1 MAVTSETINTIPV
14 WQFSGVVT
22 DAQVQTAWAGLVVN
36 GVYVLNRAIYLDE
49 TADLTSMTG
58 GFLVDFGTQVLPAIL
73 LNTGRDKTKS
83 TFNNFT
89 FLQRTGLSVANRQA
103 FVQTWNGTTRANAS
117 GRDGVSQKGGG
128 VVYGVVGNPGGGDP
142 RFLNEMSFAGLE
154 GVTIYSQEFTEQE
167 LQIIIG
173 QTTTLKGLIFE
184 KAYGFPQITTPEANV
199 NVVVYRS
206 TQNTQSTVGGGL
218 IPIRLFPN
226 TNRWAAVCYVD
237 SYVTR
242 NNADILTRLGDFF
255 GSSATNRAV
264 VMMLNNFTRESFF
277 GASKTNFAPMGNWN
291 AANEIFGGVLK
302 KLRFVDGEGGVVRCY
317 DSRSTTAPQKSRFQ
331 ESGFVDFLDTDTSP
345 VTDAEGQISLVH
357 IGARATGA
365 ATTVVGPAITRF
377 TGQQFTFQKF
387 GFRVIVAPVSMISG
401 DNDLSA
407 FSPIILTEQIGIV
420 RTESEINAATE
431 ITSFQ
436 DLLEELHVLAIGLS
450 GSQSYNGFAS
460 GNLFTFEA
468 GELKTNFTNVIV
480 DASATSKIAYNFTTN
495 MLIVKASIIT
505 DTEEVTKWNNSV
517 GTITLVNGAKIQ
529 GVYSD
534 SSGTSTVL
542 NIIGFDSGSSVYVE
556 DNLENQVFFD
566 ADANGT
572 VTIYIPP
579 TAVSPWYFAV
589 EKYGNQRQSDFFTFN
604 GGFRTIEVKAIPDVG
619 ISELDLSIVEAYTE
633 LDTLDKIYD
642 YIAYVRL
649 SPPAINY
656 GQIAFRDGTILF
668 LDDLSLLVDK
678 DNTNVLDFAGAN
690 KLIIIKTLVLNEGS
704 TYKLIKTTP
713 PATITANTTEQIN
726 VVIED
731 ANGDSQLNILGGD
744 NLGYELWKVT
754 TDTPTDDYESG
765 ELLATLPNNNDPFRF
780 IGIIGFDIV
789 GRDTSSGVRR
799 RTSMAKGVY
808 NQEFYVGAQIQLS
821 TDAPQLIQNN
831 QKLDELILKT
841 DTRLDVKVSSRLAA
855 LDYLAPDN
863 ASIGQIKSKVDTL
876 ENTDISGLA
885 LEASVQEVKQ
895 KVNTLDNA
903 DLSALALETSVQD
916 VKTAVDSINVD
927 FTPVL
932 DAVDQTLKASEY
944 TAPDNATIGQIK
956 SKVDTLENTDLTG
969 IALESSVQEVK
980 QKVNTLENADLSAL
994 ALETSVQDVKTAVD
1008 SINVDFTPVLNAIDL
1023 TLKTEAYTAP
1033 DNEGIQEIKT
1043 KVDGLENTNLEDV
1056 SAKVWEDQPERLK
1069 NVATVQSTGDQ
1080 ISAL

>member
-1 MAVTSETINTIPV
+1 MAVTSSTINTVPV

-184 KAYGFPQITTPEANV
+184 KAYGFPQITTPESNV

-226 TNRWAAVCYVD
+226 TNRWASVCYVD

-264 VMMLNNFTRESFF
+264 VMTLNNFTRESFF
-277 GASKTNFAPMGNWN
+277 GVSKTNFAPMGNWN

-317 DSRSTTAPQKSRFQ
+317 DSRSTTEPQKSRFQ

-357 IGARATGA
+357 IGARATGV
-365 ATTVVGPAITRF
+365 ATTVVGPTITRF

-420 RTESEINAATE
+420 RTESEINASTE

-450 GSQSYNGFAS
+450 GSQSYSGFAN

-480 DASATSKIAYNFTTN
+480 DATATSKIAYNASTN
-495 MLIVKASIIT
+495 TLTVKASIIT
-505 DTEEVTKWNNSV
+505 GTNDVIKWNNSI
-517 GTITLVNGAKIQ
+517 GIITLVNGSQIQ
-529 GVYSD
+529 GVYQD
-534 SSGTSTVL
+534 STGTSTVL
-542 NIIGFDSGSSVYVE
+542 TISGYDLGSSVYVE
-556 DNLENQVFFD
+556 DNNEVEKFYQTN
-566 ADANGT
+566 
-572 VTIYIPP
+572 VTDTEVVIYIPP
-579 TAVSPWYFAV
+579 SGTGSWYFAV
-589 EKYGNQRQSDFFTFN
+589 EKYGNQRQSDFFTFS
-604 GGFRTIEVKAIPDVG
+604 GGFKDIVVKALEDTG
-619 ISELDLSIVEAYTE
+619 ISETDVSIVASYTALE
-633 LDTLDKIYD
+633 NPDKIYD
-642 YIAYVRL
+642 YVAFLRTTTPHI
-649 SPPAINY
+649 SF
-656 GQIAFRDGTILF
+656 GQIVFKDGTA
-668 LDDLSLLVDK
+668 LDLQDSSMLVDQ
-678 DNTNVLDFAGAN
+678 DFAQVAEYDYDN
-690 KLIIIKTLVLNEGS
+690 KILTIKTLVLSEGNA
-704 TYKLIKTTP
+704 YKLIKAIP
-713 PATITANTTEQIN
+713 PATIEAVTTEIIN
-726 VVIED
+726 VLIED
-731 ANGDSQLNILGGD
+731 ANGDSKLNILGGD
-744 NLGYELWKVT
+744 NEGYELWKVT
-754 TDTPTDDYESG
+754 TATATDDYETG
-765 ELLATLPNNNDPFRF
+765 ELLITLPDNVEGFRF
-780 IGIIGFDIV
+780 LGIIGFDIV
-789 GRDTSSGVRR
+789 GRDISSGVRR
-799 RTSMAKGVY
+799 RSSMLKGNY
-808 NQEFYVGAQIQLS
+808 TQAFYVGDQIQLA
-821 TDAPQLIQNN
+821 TNAPQLVENN

-841 DTRLDVKVSSRLAA
+841 DTNLDVKVSSRLATV
-855 LDYLAPDN
+855 DYVAPDN
-863 ASIGQIKSKVDTL
+863 VTIQDIKSKVDTL
-876 ENTDISGLA
+876 ENTDLTGIA
-885 LEASVQEVKQ
+885 LENSVQEVL
-895 KVNTLDNA
+895 TA
-903 DLSALALETSVQD
+903 VQD
-916 VKTAVDSINVD
+916 IDVD

-932 DAVDQTLKASEY
+932 DAVDLTLKESEY

-956 SKVDTLENTDLTG
+956 SKVD
-969 IALESSVQEVK
+969 S
-980 QKVNTLENADLSAL
+980 LENADLSDL
-994 ALETSVQDVKTAVD
+994 ATTA
-1008 SINVDFTPVLNAIDL
+1008 
-1023 TLKTEAYTAP
+1023 
-1033 DNEGIQEIKT
+1033 Q
-1043 KVDGLENTNLEDV
+1043 LEDAKNEILNNT
-1056 SAKVWEDQPERLK
+1056 SGATPEDIALKVWEDQPERLK
-1069 NVATVQSTGDQ
+1069 NVSTVQSTGEQ
-1080 ISAL
+1080 ITSI